1 MKLVVAMDSFKG
13 CMTAMEASH
22 AFEKG
27 FKKVFADA
35 EVIKL
40 PMADGGEGT
49 VQSLVDA
56 TKGEIIKEWVTGP
69 LGEQVEAFYGLL
81 GDGKT
86 AVIEMAAASGLPL
99 VPIEKRN
106 PLITTTY
113 GTGELIRKAL
123 DRGCREFYIGIGG
136 SATNDGGAGMA
147 QALGV
152 SLVDS
157 KGQELSY
164 GGGALKALARIDMTN
179 VDKRILESNI
189 IVACDVDNPL
199 CGERGAANVYGPQKG
214 ATPDMVKELDEA
226 LMHFSDIVKRDLEKE
241 ILDVKGAGAAGGLGA
256 GMIAFLGARL
266 MPGIEMVIEKS
277 QLCEVMKGAALV
289 VTGEG
294 QIDQQTVYGKT
305 PIGVARVAKSLN
317 IPVIAIAG
325 TRGKNA
331 EAVRQHGIACIFSLI
346 NKPITLEEAMEKDN
360 AVDMLEKLAEEIAGL
375 IRLSSM
381 MMH

>member
-13 CMTAMEASH
+13 CMTAMEASC
-22 AFEKG
+22 AFERG
-27 FKKVFADA
+27 FKKGFENV

-56 TKGEIIKEWVTGP
+56 TKGHIIKEWVTGP
-69 LGEQVEAFYGLL
+69 LGEPVEAFYGLL

-106 PLITTTY
+106 PLITTTF

-147 QALGV
+147 QALGI

-157 KGQELSY
+157 TGKELPY
-164 GGGALKALARIDMTN
+164 GGGALKELANIDMTK
-179 VDKRILESNI
+179 VDERILESSI

-214 ATPDMVKELDEA
+214 ATSDMVKVLDEA
-226 LMHFSDIVKRDLEKE
+226 LLHFSNIVKRDLDKE
-241 ILDVKGAGAAGGLGA
+241 ILQVKGAGAAGGLG
-256 GMIAFLGARL
+256 GGLIAFLGAKL

-277 QLCEVMKGAALV
+277 QLAEVMKGAALV

-317 IPVIAIAG
+317 IPVVAIAG

-331 EAVRQHGIACIFSLI
+331 EAVRQHGIDCIFSLI
-346 NKPITLEEAMEKDN
+346 NRPITLEEAMEKDN

-375 IRLSSM
+375 IRLSGKM
-381 MMH
+381 L